1 MCKQKPETRT
11 EFIVR
16 RFKDG
21 RQDVPSY
28 VDDAEAATRVAE
40 AAKASG
46 EWDRVTILE
55 RVIDEWEY
63 DA

>member
-16 RFKDG
+16 RWRYG
-21 RQDVPSY
+21 RQDEPSY
-28 VDDAEAATRVAE
+28 VDDADAATRAAE

-46 EWDRVTILE
+46 EWDRVTITE

-63 DA
+63 EV